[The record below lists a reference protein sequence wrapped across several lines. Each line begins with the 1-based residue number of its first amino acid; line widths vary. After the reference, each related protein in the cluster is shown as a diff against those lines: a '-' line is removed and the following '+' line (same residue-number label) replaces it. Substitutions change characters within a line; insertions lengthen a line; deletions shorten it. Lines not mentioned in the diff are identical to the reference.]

1 MTTTTVD
8 LLDAIH
14 THLADFELPDMWS
27 VHVAASC
34 LGPQVNVQLTHRDP
48 PEIANALLAW
58 ADTLDAVIAESWRVP
73 TGESVHLSVTGRLPG
88 GTSIK
93 IYGCLPF
100 HESRFGSDVL
110 EPNATT
116 TIPLQTLRHL
126 SAIAEVAV

>member
-34 LGPQVNVQLTHRDP
+34 LGPQVNVQLTHREP
-48 PEIANALLAW
+48 PETADALLAW

-88 GTSIK
+88 GVSIK
-93 IYGCLPF
+93 VYGFLPF
-100 HESRFGSDVL
+100 YESGFGDDL
-110 EPNATT
+110 EPNAAT

-126 SAIAEVAV
+126 SAIAKVTV